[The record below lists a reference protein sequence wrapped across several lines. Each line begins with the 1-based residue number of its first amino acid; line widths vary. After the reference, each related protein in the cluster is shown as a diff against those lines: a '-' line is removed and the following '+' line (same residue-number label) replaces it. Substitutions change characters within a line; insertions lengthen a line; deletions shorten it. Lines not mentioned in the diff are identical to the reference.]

1 MSKKEN
7 NGFIHQLELLSGDI
21 RRLPVNLKSK
31 NAVKRKNARIMLVC
45 LVLIAAALA
54 FCIYVVG
61 WYVSRD
67 RIIDDGRRYKEM
79 YTPAE
84 TTPSPSVV
92 PTATPEPVP
101 TATPETAPSAT
112 PETISTAVPTAS
124 PAPDITMVPMETLSP
139 EETIVPLATPD
150 ENTLVYA
157 LETPPPMQTSF
168 AELIMHNSD
177 TIGYLDIEGVIS
189 LPVVQKENDNDFYLN
204 HNFDREEAKEGAL
217 FLDGMNRLVPE
228 DQCLIVYGHNMKNDT
243 MFGRL
248 EEYEDMAFLKEH
260 AIVRFD
266 TIYENR
272 AYVPFAAFT
281 ASMDSDNRNYFDV
294 RQFIFDET
302 SFEFFTLKMQA
313 RSIYDIPLDVKYG
326 DNLLL
331 LVTCDYTN
339 SSGRFILCLRELR
352 DDEPEDAMHALVQQV
367 EA

>member
-7 NGFIHQLELLSGDI
+7 NGYIHQLRKFIDDI
-21 RRLPVNLKSK
+21 RRLPINLKSK
-31 NAVKRKNARIMLVC
+31 NDAKRKNAWLTLIC

-54 FCIYVVG
+54 FCVYAIG

-67 RIIDDGRRYKEM
+67 RIIEDGQRYQEM

-84 TTPSPSVV
+84 TTPSPTSI
-92 PTATPEPVP
+92 PTVS
-101 TATPETAPSAT
+101 PETVPSAT
-112 PETISTAVPTAS
+112 PEVLPTATAESS
-124 PAPDITMVPMETLSP
+124 PVPDITMVPMETLSP
-139 EETIVPLATPD
+139 EETIIPLATPD

-204 HNFDREEAKEGAL
+204 HNFDGEEAKEGAL

-228 DQCLIVYGHNMKNDT
+228 DDCLIVYGHNMKNDT

-248 EEYEDMAFLKEH
+248 EDYEDMTFLKEH
-260 AIVRFD
+260 AVIHFD

-281 ASMDSDNRNYFDV
+281 ASMDSDNRHYFDV

-302 SFEFFTLKMQA
+302 SFELFTLKMQT
-313 RSIYDIPLDVKYG
+313 RSIYDIPVDVKYG

-352 DDEPEDAMHALVQQV
+352 DDEPEDAMRALVQQV